1 MSEVVL
7 FTGLGL
13 VLLVLMAVLLYRFKS
28 SGAAQ
33 ESMPRPGVPL
43 SVEIP
48 QELVER
54 LFGSDDWNFVRAQ
67 GSEQLSRLFLR
78 ERRELALSWMRGV
91 RERAS
96 GLMNSHRLAARASS
110 DLKPLDELRV
120 AVYYLLFELLC
131 RSLALAVWLRGP
143 VALAGLIER
152 IDYLSGQLSRA
163 AGGTRPVVVD
173 GRLNPS

>member
-1 MSEVVL
+1 MIL
-7 FTGLGL
+7 IIGLGL
-13 VLLVLMAVLLYRFKS
+13 FLLVLMAVLLYRFRS

-110 DLKPLDELRV
+110 YLKPLDELRV

-131 RSLALAVWLRGP
+131 RSFALAVWLRGP

-163 AGGTRPVVVD
+163 AGATRPVIVD
-173 GRLNPS
+173 GRLNPN

>member
-7 FTGLGL
+7 LTGLGL

-33 ESMPRPGVPL
+33 ESMPKPGVPL

-96 GLMNSHRLAARASS
+96 GLMHSHRMAARASS
-110 DLKPLDELRV
+110 DLKPLDEMRIT
-120 AVYYLLFELLC
+120 VYYLLFELLC
-131 RSLALAVWLRGP
+131 QSLVLAVWLRGP
-143 VALAGLIER
+143 VALTGLIER
-152 IDYLSGQLSRA
+152 IDGLSGQLARVAGRA
-163 AGGTRPVVVD
+163 EPVVVD
-173 GRLNPS
+173 GGLNQT

>member
-1 MSEVVL
+1 MSEVVFL
-7 FTGLGL
+7 TGLGL
-13 VLLVLMAVLLYRFKS
+13 LLLVLMAVLLYRFKS

-78 ERRELALSWMRGV
+78 ERRELAQ
-91 RERAS
+91 
-96 GLMNSHRLAARASS
+96 
-110 DLKPLDELRV
+110 LDS
-120 AVYYLLFELLC
+120 
-131 RSLALAVWLRGP
+131 RSLRDL
-143 VALAGLIER
+143 GLSE
-152 IDYLSGQLSRA
+152 GQIQFEASKPFWR
-163 AGGTRPVVVD
+163 D
-173 GRLNPS
+173 